1 MQEHMKNLEALRQR
15 CQDVGNPKDRKK
27 NPNDPLSNPVR
38 LFRKNK
44 EEAEKVSLNDFRT
57 KIDKNLRNMRL
68 KNDELAEQW
77 VHSAHQSQPKARP
90 LSAAIARGL

>member
-1 MQEHMKNLEALRQR
+1 M
-15 CQDVGNPKDRKK
+15 GNPLDRKK
-27 NPNDPLSNPVR
+27 NANDPLSNPVR

-44 EEAEKVSLNDFRT
+44 DEANKVSLGDFRT

-77 VHSAHQSQPKARP
+77 VHSAHQTQPK
-90 LSAAIARGL
+90 